1 MFWLACAAFWIAFGA
16 GLLLGPPLRAQP
28 AAIPPAPVVA
38 TQPAVVEP
46 ALPAFVDVGKAM
58 LLPVHGDRAV
68 HVINA
73 PANNRRAIVYLHG
86 RCGNINAVDTFKEAA
101 LATGTVV
108 SLLGDLPC
116 GGGRFRWNN
125 KAAPLQARID
135 RALEA
140 ARLARG
146 GLLDIERPVLFGYS
160 QGAER
165 AENLVASYPDR
176 YQRVVL
182 GGSPKMP
189 KLHHLGAAKAV
200 AVFGGELETFGH
212 MQAGAET
219 LAAAGKTARFFLF
232 PRAKH
237 GEFGPDGNRMMGE
250 IFAWLFADEAS

>member
-1 MFWLACAAFWIAFGA
+1 MAFGA
-16 GLLLGPPLRAQP
+16 GLLLGGPVRAEPIAAPPRA
-28 AAIPPAPVVA
+28 AAAPEA
-38 TQPAVVEP
+38 PSSEP
-46 ALPAFVDVGKAM
+46 ALPAVIEVGKTM
-58 LLPVHGDRAV
+58 LVPVPGDRAA

-86 RCGNINAVDTFKEAA
+86 RCGNVNAVDTFKEAA
-101 LATGTVV
+101 VASGTVV

-116 GGGRFRWNN
+116 GAGRFRWNN
-125 KAAPLQARID
+125 KLAPLQARVE

-146 GLLDIERPVLFGYS
+146 GLLDITRPVLFGYS

-165 AENLVASYPDR
+165 AENLVAQYPER
-176 YQRVVL
+176 YQLVVL

-189 KLHHLGAAKAV
+189 KLHHLGATKAV

-212 MQAGAET
+212 MQAGAES

-237 GEFGPDGNRMMGE
+237 GEFGPDSNRVMGE
-250 IFAWLFADEAS
+250 IFAWLLADEAS